1 MAQKAS
7 LRTLHAIETLGVGKA
22 ERGDVRVDRLEAR
35 LTPKVPFPHKHDFY
49 QLVFVKSGKG
59 YHEIDFKKYL
69 VKGQEVFIL
78 KPGQVHAWKFSALT
92 KGFVVEFTTES
103 LAKLEFANSIDLL
116 PDHCVWNL
124 KKKTASQ
131 NFLEMMEEEYQQK
144 EAGYRLSLQNYLNIL
159 LLELSRRTESLK
171 IQGSVQDSFSLRF
184 SQSVEKNYKQHHSLE
199 FYAKELKVTPKSLS
213 ARIQRT
219 LGKPAKEVIL
229 QRCLLEAKRLLSFS
243 KMPISEM
250 GYELGFDDPNYFS
263 RFLKQNIKMSA
274 QEFRERSQLHSE
286 SSSKE

>member
-1 MAQKAS
+1 MATKAS

-22 ERGDVRVDRLEAR
+22 ERGDVRVDRLEDR
-35 LTPKVPFPHKHDFY
+35 LIPKVPFPHKHDFY

-59 YHEIDFKKYL
+59 FHEVDFKKYL
-69 VKGQEVFIL
+69 IKGQEVFIL
-78 KPGQVHAWKFSALT
+78 KPGQVHAWKFSAST

-131 NFLEMMEEEYQQK
+131 DFLEMMEEEYQQK

-171 IQGSVQDSFSLRF
+171 TQGSVQDSFSLRF
-184 SQSVEKNYKQHHSLE
+184 SQCVEKNYKQHHSLE

-274 QEFRERSQLHSE
+274 QEFRERAQSHSE
-286 SSSKE
+286 SSSKA